1 MRFTTVIAL
10 QIAML
15 TAALIFT
22 QLPWYPV
29 ERGRGRPVLSRP
41 RYGFQRLTWLP
52 GAMLDL
58 WLALNLGRIRVDE
71 GLAWTCA
78 GLGLALFA
86 AGTTLGFAGW
96 LALGTNRAPAATT
109 TEAQTLVTHGVYGLV
124 RHPAYLAVSL
134 QYLGAALALQNWA
147 LLIGALANFAFWKQV
162 ADTEERLL
170 VKHFGDAYRDYRKR
184 VPQMIPSGSR

>member
-1 MRFTTVIAL
+1 MRLTTAIAF

-29 ERGRGRPVLSRP
+29 ARGRSRPVISRR

-58 WLALNLGRIRVDE
+58 WLALNLGRIKVNE
-71 GLAWTCA
+71 GLAWTFA
-78 GLGLALFA
+78 GVGLALFA
-86 AGTTLGFAGW
+86 AGTALGFAGW
-96 LALGTNRAPAATT
+96 LALGANRAPAATIT
-109 TEAQTLVTHGVYGLV
+109 DGQTLVTHGVYGLV
-124 RHPAYLAVSL
+124 RHPAYLAINL

-147 LLIGALANFAFWKQV
+147 LLIGALANFAFWKKV
-162 ADTEERLL
+162 ADSEERLL
-170 VKHFGDAYRDYRKR
+170 VKHFGEAYRDYRRR
-184 VPQMIPSGSR
+184 VPQMVPSGSR